1 MAGSYLSPDR
11 DQVFL
16 LPADM
21 RDWLPEDHLVWFV
34 LDVVDRLDTSALHA
48 RHRRGGPG
56 RRAYD
61 PDMMLALLLYGYAMS
76 QRSSRQIERL
86 CQVDV
91 AFRVVVG
98 GLGPDHTTI
107 ARFRQDHDEV
117 AQVLFVE
124 VLELCRA
131 AGLVS
136 LGVIAVDG
144 TKIAAD
150 ASMKANRSEG
160 RLRAQVAELFDAAGA
175 QDAAE
180 DELFG
185 DARGDELPEGLGG
198 RNSRKARLDE
208 AIAELERR
216 EQTRRSPAKESKE
229 SKAQRRVIKA
239 EQALERFLD
248 QREQFVADRK
258 QREAQAA
265 AQGRVLRGAR
275 PRHGDG
281 GARERRVRE
290 QLARAEAVAA
300 AAGHLDS
307 EVRDLAPVANVTDPA
322 SQLMKSAHG
331 WVQGYNAQAAVSE
344 DGIVCAAYTTQDH
357 TDYQQCVPM
366 ITATLANLSEAG
378 IDTAKVAVMLF
389 DAGYFSEDNIKA
401 QGPARLIADSKSW
414 KLRNKPDTEGDPPA
428 DASPTEQMSHRL
440 RTAEGRAQYKKRQ
453 HTVEPVFGDAKHL
466 RGFRRFSRRGLT
478 AVDAEWKLQMTVHNI
493 MKMFRAAHTTPAI
506 S

>member
-16 LPADM
+16 LPPDM
-21 RDWLPEDHLVWFV
+21 RDWLPEDHVVWFV
-34 LDVVDRLDTSALHA
+34 LDVVDRLDTSVLHA

-61 PDMMLALLLYGYAMS
+61 PDMMLALLLYAYAMS

-91 AFRVVVG
+91 AFRVLVG

-107 ARFRQDHDEV
+107 ARFRQDHGEA
-117 AQVLFVE
+117 AQGLFVE

-144 TKIAAD
+144 TKMSAD
-150 ASMKANRSEG
+150 ASMKANRSKD
-160 RLRAQVAELFDAAGA
+160 RLRAEVAELFDAAGA

-185 DARGDELPEGLGG
+185 DTRGDELPEELRG

-216 EQTRRSPAKESKE
+216 QQTRRSPAKESRE
-229 SKAQRRVIKA
+229 STAQRRVAKA
-239 EQALERFLD
+239 ERFLERFLVE
-248 QREQFVADRK
+248 REQFVADRK
-258 QREAQAA
+258 QRETEAA
-265 AQGRVLRGAR
+265 AQGRGLRGAR
-275 PRHGDG
+275 PRLDDG
-281 GARERRVRE
+281 GMRERRVRE
-290 QLARAEAVAA
+290 RLARARASAA
-300 AAGHLDS
+300 S
-307 EVRDLAPVANVTDPA
+307 ETDPNDERDLEPVANVTDPA
-322 SQLMKSAHG
+322 SQLMKSPHG

-344 DGIVCAAYTTQDH
+344 DGIVCAAQVTQDH

-366 ITATLANLSEAG
+366 MAATLANLSEAS
-378 IDTAKVAVMLF
+378 IDAATVGVMLF

-401 QGPARLIADSKSW
+401 QGPTRLIADSKSW
-414 KLRNKPDTEGDPPA
+414 KLRNKPDTEGEPPA
-428 DASPTEQMSHRL
+428 DANPTEQMSHRL
-440 RTAEGRAQYKKRQ
+440 RTAEGRAHYKKRQ
-453 HTVEPVFGDAKHL
+453 HTVEPVFGDTKHL

-478 AVDAEWKLQMTVHNI
+478 AVDAEWTLQMTVHNI
-493 MKMFRAAHTTPAI
+493 MKMFRTINTTPAI